1 MESLDTVCYM
11 ERPPPPDLA
20 HAVDRIWFLTAPG
33 PSGRFERIVP
43 DGCVEFVANLA
54 APVIEHRPGL
64 APTVQAPTLVVGPT
78 VTATVLEPRAEVDWV
93 GVRLRPEAARSALGV
108 SPEEMVDRIVPLTD
122 CALRLR
128 SSWADELHSAATPSG
143 RFDRVVASLRRARL
157 AGSLRIDPVVSAAV
171 RLVADTH
178 GRIPMD
184 RIARLTGTS
193 PRTLQRRFRA
203 ATGVGPKLLARL
215 ARLNITLQRLS
226 SPGVAPLPVL
236 LEQGYYDHSHFLRDF
251 KAFVGVSVSEY
262 WTDDPKLAGALLVP
276 G

>member
-1 MESLDTVCYM
+1 MPNLDTVCYI

-20 HAVDRIWFLTAPG
+20 HAVDRIWFLTAPA
-33 PSGRFERIVP
+33 PMVRFERIVP

-64 APTVQAPTLVVGPT
+64 APTIQAPTLVVGPT

-122 CALRLR
+122 CAPRLG
-128 SSWADELHSAATPSG
+128 SSWADELHSAATPSQ
-143 RFDRVVASLRRARL
+143 RFDRAVATLRRARL
-157 AGSLRIDPVVSAAV
+157 AGPDAIDPVVRAAAG
-171 RLVADTH
+171 LVADTQ

-203 ATGVGPKLLARL
+203 ATGVGPKLFARL
-215 ARLNITLQRLS
+215 ARLNVTLQRLS
-226 SPGVAPLPVL
+226 SPGAAPLPVL

-251 KAFVGVSVSEY
+251 KAFVGVSPSEY
-262 WTDDPKLAGALLVP
+262 WTEDPKLAALLVP